1 MNSVATILRFEYRQ
15 RAFFT
20 LAVLSGIFVGA
31 YLFLLNQTIRDV
43 VAVEDTQR
51 SLSVM
56 HSEVGDLE
64 SQYLLARSKVN
75 LDTAKALGFQDVP
88 ASGFLS
94 RSAERTRL
102 TLVNE
107 I

>member
-1 MNSVATILRFEYRQ
+1 MNTLALPRFEYRRQ
-15 RAFFT
+15 AFFA
-20 LAVLSGIFVGA
+20 LALLAGLLVAV

-51 SLSVM
+51 AMATL

-64 SQYLLARSKVN
+64 SQYLAARSLVNLETAANLGFHDSSVAGFLARS
-75 LDTAKALGFQDVP
+75 
-88 ASGFLS
+88 SGH
-94 RSAERTRL
+94 TRL